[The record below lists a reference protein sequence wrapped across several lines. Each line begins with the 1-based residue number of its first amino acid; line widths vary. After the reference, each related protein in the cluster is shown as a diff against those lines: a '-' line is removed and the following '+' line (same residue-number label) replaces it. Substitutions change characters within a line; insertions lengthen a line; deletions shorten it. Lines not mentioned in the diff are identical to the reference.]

1 MLTCAWAVFPRRFG
15 LILEIFASNA
25 TTKEAQLQVQLATA
39 RYEQTRLVRGGSRM
53 TFGDE
58 RQVVSARGRGGG
70 KAIGGGGEMQIELER
85 RLLRC
90 VRSLA
95 RRLACLLQQR
105 SLSCLVE
112 PALAICDHLIRS
124 AFEWLVS
131 GHRQKVSKLNKELD
145 KVQRHRTLQRAG
157 RKRSGAPVA
166 ALVGYTNA
174 GKSALLNAITGASIV
189 SQDRLFCT
197 LDPTMRSTRLPV
209 RTPPPPEQ
217 TPTLR
222 SSLQSSG

>member
-1 MLTCAWAVFPRRFG
+1 MIDVVAALRCSMLTCAWAVFSHRFG

-90 VRSLA
+90 VPQPSLA
-95 RRLACLLQQR
+95 TFLQQR
-105 SLSCLVE
+105 S
-112 PALAICDHLIRS
+112 
-124 AFEWLVS
+124 
-131 GHRQKVSKLNKELD
+131 
-145 KVQRHRTLQRAG
+145 
-157 RKRSGAPVA
+157 
-166 ALVGYTNA
+166 
-174 GKSALLNAITGASIV
+174 
-189 SQDRLFCT
+189 
-197 LDPTMRSTRLPV
+197 
-209 RTPPPPEQ
+209 
-217 TPTLR
+217 
-222 SSLQSSG
+222 